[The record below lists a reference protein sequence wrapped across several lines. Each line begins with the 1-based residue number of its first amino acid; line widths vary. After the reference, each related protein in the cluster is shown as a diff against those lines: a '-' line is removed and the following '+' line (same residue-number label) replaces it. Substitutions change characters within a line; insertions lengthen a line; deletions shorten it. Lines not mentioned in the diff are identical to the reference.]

1 MLCTDSL
8 LYLTAAAV
16 WISVFVV
23 IVASVVVVV
32 VVASLLEIFVFTWLI
47 ERFVIVV
54 YHSSSSSSPGDGLCV
69 FSRSLEVFCCVFLL
83 SIGHHI
89 FIIMLVINYFCFH
102 LERCMMITIASW
114 STTVRYNIA
123 NHFLG
128 ARVHVSCVMCVRGT
142 ATTAHRQRESTRL
155 GYQTVVY
162 PIQYP
167 FSLKSVNRCDVR
179 RHDMQSN

>member
-23 IVASVVVVV
+23 IIASVVVVV

-69 FSRSLEVFCCVFLL
+69 FSRSLEVCCCVFLL

-123 NHFLG
+123 NHFFG
-128 ARVHVSCVMCVRGT
+128 CSCSCVMCHVCSRNSNN
-142 ATTAHRQRESTRL
+142 ST
-155 GYQTVVY
+155 QTEGEYTFGLPNGRV
-162 PIQYP
+162 
-167 FSLKSVNRCDVR
+167 
-179 RHDMQSN
+179 SNTIPVQFEIS

>member
-23 IVASVVVVV
+23 IIASVVVVV
-32 VVASLLEIFVFTWLI
+32 VVASLLEIFLFTWLI

-54 YHSSSSSSPGDGLCV
+54 YHSSSPGDGLCV
-69 FSRSLEVFCCVFLL
+69 FSRSLEVCCCVFLL

-123 NHFLG
+123 NHFFG
-128 ARVHVSCVMCVRGT
+128 CSCSCVMCVRGT

-179 RHDMQSN
+179 RHVSLNADMQSN